1 MVCTLILN
9 QNLITII
16 KVRQLLVV
24 RIYTYRPTNTYDNLE
39 IVDCRYSRG
48 GWMAHWI
55 FSEAGKNI
63 SLDLVT

>member
-1 MVCTLILN
+1 MVYTLILN
-9 QNLITII
+9 QNLNNII
-16 KVRQLLVV
+16 KDRQLLVV
-24 RIYTYRPTNTYDNLE
+24 QIYTYRPTNTYDNLE

-48 GWMAHWI
+48 EWMALWI